1 MQRGVR
7 AATLGARLCFADIV
21 GSDIVDGLLT
31 ERRHFSNA
39 HGVTVFKEMT
49 MRTKIVALLMISL
62 FVAVNVIAS
71 TYAEAAGNGS
81 GSGGNPFNCKNKPD
95 QPKCKKK

>member
-1 MQRGVR
+1 
-7 AATLGARLCFADIV
+7 
-21 GSDIVDGLLT
+21 
-31 ERRHFSNA
+31 
-39 HGVTVFKEMT
+39 